1 MKAAVVSENGI
12 GIEEVAEPE
21 PKPNEVKIRVRACG
35 MNRADAMVASG
46 MAHGRAGGPGTVPGI
61 EYVGEVVEIGAE
73 VPNVKPGDR
82 VMCSGTAGWGEYAV
96 ADWGR
101 AVPMPAN
108 NMSWAQASTLPVA
121 LQTMHNALVT
131 AGRFKTGE
139 AVMIQGASTGVGLM
153 GLQIA
158 KAMGASLVVGSST
171 NPERRE
177 RLTEFGADLAV
188 DSRDEGWVD
197 QVLSRFVDVVISIPT
212 LIFALIVLSSTG
224 TSIFALVTVIAII
237 YAMPVYRI
245 ARAVD
250 MDIEV
255 MDYVEAARLR
265 GEGLW
270 WIMRREILPNALT
283 PLAAEF
289 GLRFCFV
296 FLLISGLS
304 FLGLGL
310 QPPLAD
316 WGAMVRDNGGG
327 IAWGFMHPLVP
338 ATCIALLTI
347 GINLIVDSA
356 VQKASGLRED
366 H

>member
-1 MKAAVVSENGI
+1 
-12 GIEEVAEPE
+12 
-21 PKPNEVKIRVRACG
+21 
-35 MNRADAMVASG
+35 
-46 MAHGRAGGPGTVPGI
+46 
-61 EYVGEVVEIGAE
+61 
-73 VPNVKPGDR
+73 
-82 VMCSGTAGWGEYAV
+82 
-96 ADWGR
+96 
-101 AVPMPAN
+101 
-108 NMSWAQASTLPVA
+108 
-121 LQTMHNALVT
+121 
-131 AGRFKTGE
+131 
-139 AVMIQGASTGVGLM
+139 
-153 GLQIA
+153 
-158 KAMGASLVVGSST
+158 
-171 NPERRE
+171 
-177 RLTEFGADLAV
+177 
-188 DSRDEGWVD
+188 
-197 QVLSRFVDVVISIPT
+197 
-212 LIFALIVLSSTG
+212 
-224 TSIFALVTVIAII
+224 
-237 YAMPVYRI
+237 
-245 ARAVD
+245 
-250 MDIEV
+250 
-255 MDYVEAARLR
+255 
-265 GEGLW
+265 LW